1 MNSKEGLKKAVQ
13 SMQTGKKFPALMLV
27 QNDPQFAAMV
37 SKLVKSHDPGEFNV
51 NKENSYYNLNQSQIQ
66 TISDSIKGRIVDNEN
81 IMQLFPDIELA
92 IQIIVSSILSPKD
105 MVNTEIIIK
114 GKESVFPSE
123 ILLKLNTI
131 LTSNLDGSYKLKNE
145 LQDIL
150 RDTLF
155 RTGSYVKA
163 IIPES
168 IVDELINSNKTVSTE
183 ALTDIV
189 GKDDKIVSLGFLG
202 NASRAATQTVSLESR
217 IGMRMSH
224 EVYDAKV
231 FATEESVNRYMNLDV
246 TDNYQILK
254 IPRLMESSRKK
265 TVQSMIRSRRKISL
279 ENKTVTNQEFASL
292 VYKNPNQNSRVFVA
306 LPTPQASKRK
316 SIGRPLVMKLPSEAV
331 IPVYVP
337 GNEKE
342 HIGYFVLLDI
352 DGNPVTLSSDRQ
364 NADGLSSMLNN
375 DQSNNQSL
383 SSLLISKA
391 KRNLTDINASPTIDQ
406 ISKIYSNIVE
416 TDLINRLNNGLYKN
430 NFEIS
435 KNEEIYRI
443 MLARSLAGKFT
454 RLLYLPAELTTYFA
468 FKYFSNGIGKSYLD
482 DIKILTSLR
491 AILLFAKI
499 MAMTKNSIS
508 TTKVDISLDPEDPD
522 PQKSIEI
529 ATHEIVKLRQQ
540 YFPLGVNSPPDL
552 VNWIQRAGLHLNIK
566 NHPGLPQTEFDFQNS
581 NIEHKIPDNEF
592 DEALRKQTYM
602 SMGLS
607 PEIVDQGFNAEFATT
622 AIQNNILF
630 SKRVIQAQQLFTLD
644 LTDYV
649 QKISMNDEVM
659 RDEFREVIKEN
670 MASIENFL
678 SEEDKQVK
686 NDDPEG
692 FIEDLVDRY
701 IENIEI
707 DLPKPDVTSI
717 ETQSTAFES
726 YVEALDKT
734 LDSWIS
740 AEIFPNE
747 IAGEISSN
755 ADSMKVILRAHFIR
769 DWMAKNG
776 FMTELNDIVT
786 SDEDGKPSLDIYEIT
801 KSHMEGLM
809 RTSLNFIKNMKP
821 VSTAANTDL
830 TNMSVDEGSSTGS
843 DDTGSEDTGDAG
855 GDDFGDMSSF
865 GGDETAEENPEE
877 APAEDAATEE
887 EPPAE

>member
-202 NASRAATQTVSLESR
+202 NANRATSQTVSLESR

>member
-1 MNSKEGLKKAVQ
+1 
-13 SMQTGKKFPALMLV
+13 MQTGKKFPALMLV

-131 LTSNLDGSYKLKNE
+131 LTSNLEGSYKLKNE

-202 NASRAATQTVSLESR
+202 NANRATSQTVSLESR